1 MAGDSVAVFFNVVWQ
16 EKRGEYG
23 IKEYG
28 RMVMDGPDGCP
39 LHHTPDSS
47 IPVFRNITG
56 DL

>member
-1 MAGDSVAVFFNVVWQ
+1 MAVFFNVVWQ

-28 RMVMDGPDGCP
+28 RMVMDGRDGCP